1 MAQKPAQPKAPAPAK
16 TRASAQSKAPEI
28 TNPHPPKLQTRASL
42 LRAAVDK
49 YPKTGIRRL
58 EKAVTFAEKAHDGQ
72 TRASSDPYITHPFA
86 VAAHLIEWGMDIESV
101 IAGVLHD
108 VVEDTDVT
116 LEQIKDEFG
125 EVISVLVD
133 GVTKL
138 GSARRNMRDITSYLP
153 QTKDNLTKLL
163 IALGQDIR
171 VVIVKL
177 ADRLH
182 NLQTLDALPPEKRL
196 KIANESLAVFAPLA
210 DRLNMG
216 RVRVQLE
223 ELSFL
228 FIDPKRFRELEKLIK
243 TEVEKA
249 EANMNRVKNEVKS
262 LIKKEGLTYE
272 IFDGRVKSIYS
283 LHKKLKKHNQNMDEI
298 YDLLALR
305 IIVPDQTSCYLVLGL
320 LHSIY
325 HPMVGRIKDYISVP
339 KQNGYQSLHTTVITP
354 YDQIAEFQ
362 IRTPEMHDYAERGL
376 AAAFHYNE
384 QKLTDAYKEGRIANL
399 PANLHWIRDLQKAA
413 ASLHEGKKV
422 DTEKLKINV
431 FADRIFV
438 YSPKGDIY
446 DLPRGA
452 TALDY
457 AYRVHSEVG
466 RHAYACKVSGRVVK
480 LDEKLRSGDIV
491 EVMTRKNTVPGFDW
505 LRKVITSHAKNKIRQ
520 QLPKSQKHPQK
531 PVKQQKSPKPSK

>member
-1 MAQKPAQPKAPAPAK
+1 MNAVAAT
-16 TRASAQSKAPEI
+16 TRTALLSAAY
-28 TNPHPPKLQTRASL
+28 
-42 LRAAVDK
+42 DK
-49 YPKTGIRRL
+49 YPKSGLRRL
-58 EKAVTFAEKAHDGQ
+58 EKAVTFAEKAHAGQ
-72 TRASSDPYITHPFA
+72 TRASGDPYISHPLA
-86 VAAHLIEWGMDIESV
+86 VAQHLIDWGMDIDSV

-108 VVEDTDVT
+108 VVEDTPVT
-116 LEQIKDEFG
+116 LATIKEEFG
-125 EVISVLVD
+125 DVQAVLVD

-138 GSARRNMRDITSYLP
+138 SGARKNMRDIDTYLP

-182 NLQTLDALPPEKRL
+182 NLQTIEYLPPEKRH

-223 ELSFL
+223 DLSFRH
-228 FIDPKRFRELEKLIK
+228 IDPARYDELQKLIEA
-243 TEVEKA
+243 EVSKA
-249 EANMNRVKNEVKS
+249 KSNM
-262 LIKKEGLTYE
+262 
-272 IFDGRVKSIYS
+272 DRVKSEIKKLLKKEDLNYEVVEGRIKSVYS
-283 LHKKLKKHNQNMDEI
+283 LHKKLKKHDQNMDEI

-305 IIVPDQTSCYLVLGL
+305 VIVPDQTSCYLVLGL
-320 LHSIY
+320 IHSIY

-339 KQNGYQSLHTTVITP
+339 KANGYQSLHTTVVTP
-354 YDQIAEFQ
+354 YEQIAELQ
-362 IRTPEMHDYAERGL
+362 IRTPEMHEYAERGL

-384 QKLTDAYKEGRIANL
+384 QKLTDAYKQGRMAEL

-413 ASLHEGKKV
+413 AFIREGKKV
-422 DTEKLKINV
+422 DTDKLKISV

-446 DLPRGA
+446 DLPVGA
-452 TALDY
+452 TALDF
-457 AYRVHSEVG
+457 AYRVHTEIG

-480 LDEKLRSGDIV
+480 LDEPLKSGDIV
-491 EVMTRKNTVPGFDW
+491 EIQTRKNTVPGFDW
-505 LRKVITSHAKNKIRQ
+505 LRKVVTRHAKNKIRQ
-520 QLPKSQKHPQK
+520 QLPKSQRK
-531 PVKQQKSPKPSK
+531 